1 MTMHRNFVN
10 RIIDICKENK
20 DKTFITYM
28 KTDDTEENWTYG
40 EYLEMAQ
47 SIAYK
52 FQRSSIGKGERILVM
67 APLSPYVYI
76 MITALAMC
84 GSVSVIIN
92 PALPE
97 EELDSIIKKSDIRGI
112 VCDEQTYQK
121 YAFKWNRKYPVFDV
135 TSGNLYIEREYQLEP
150 SEDIH
155 NDVLAILYSSG
166 TTSEPKGVM
175 ITYEAQ
181 MKSAELLLRAFG
193 TNDIRYLLI
202 FPMFHVSGFSTFFAL
217 FFGGAQIGLLE
228 NATSIKLM
236 EGFPTKSATNRLLGL
251 L

>member
-1 MTMHRNFVN
+1 MQRNFVN

-76 MITALAMC
+76 MITALAMY

-121 YAFKWNRKYPVFDV
+121 
-135 TSGNLYIEREYQLEP
+135 
-150 SEDIH
+150 
-155 NDVLAILYSSG
+155 
-166 TTSEPKGVM
+166 
-175 ITYEAQ
+175 
-181 MKSAELLLRAFG
+181 
-193 TNDIRYLLI
+193 
-202 FPMFHVSGFSTFFAL
+202 
-217 FFGGAQIGLLE
+217 
-228 NATSIKLM
+228 
-236 EGFPTKSATNRLLGL
+236 
-251 L
+251 